1 MIYYAAWA
9 MAMIDTGLIY
19 ADRRNGTAMVRFVNE
34 AFGEQIDKPTL
45 FRYLKRDDDFE
56 KIKEQYEVIRSIINQ
71 ALGRTSEKDFLQNE
85 SDTFFERLV
94 VLRKA

>member
-1 MIYYAAWA
+1 

-56 KIKEQYEVIRSIINQ
+56 KIKDQYEVIRSIINQ
-71 ALGRTSEKDFLQNE
+71 ALGRTSKKDYFCQEGHL
-85 SDTFFERLV
+85 FFERLKV
-94 VLRKA
+94 ITKALLSR